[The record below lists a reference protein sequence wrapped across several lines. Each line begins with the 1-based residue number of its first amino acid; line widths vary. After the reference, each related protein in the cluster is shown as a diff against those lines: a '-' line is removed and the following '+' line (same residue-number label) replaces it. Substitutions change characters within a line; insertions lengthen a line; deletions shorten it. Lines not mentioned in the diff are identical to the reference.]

1 MSVFLCA
8 RANHSQPY
16 IRTETP
22 QILLKQSALLA
33 GIRSES
39 LKDISRFP
47 PLAGSVSEISLSIS
61 KNIRIR
67 VMAVALLLTSH
78 HIPEWVVLAI
88 WVSSE
93 LSQSLR
99 NVWKRLI
106 MQHFP
111 SERRELQIKQVN
123 KMLNKNQLQK
133 CTLQDH
139 TIMHIK

>member
-8 RANHSQPY
+8 RANHLWPY

-33 GIRSES
+33 GIRSVS
-39 LKDISRFP
+39 LPDISRFP

-88 WVSSE
+88 WGSSE
-93 LSQSLR
+93 LSQSVR
-99 NVWKRLI
+99 SVWKRLTASDYATLSVWKKRTTN
-106 MQHFP
+106 QT
-111 SERRELQIKQVN
+111 SQQNAKQ
-123 KMLNKNQLQK
+123 KSTPEMYI
-133 CTLQDH
+133 TRSQD
-139 TIMHIK
+139 

>member
-1 MSVFLCA
+1 MSVFLCV

-39 LKDISRFP
+39 LPDISRFP

-67 VMAVALLLTSH
+67 VMVVPLLLTSH

-88 WVSSE
+88 WGSSE
-93 LSQSLR
+93 LSQSVR

-111 SERRELQIKQVN
+111 SERRVN